1 MRKEV
6 KQLVIGLFII
16 GVFITCIGTA
26 KLVSVRA
33 AETYT
38 AKDESATKEFV
49 TREEFVTMVMKELN
63 FLFDESGSD
72 HPYLDAAIRA
82 GVITEKT
89 FGNKYSA
96 KLTKSDAAVVL
107 VNADEYLHGK
117 SISEELVNTII
128 EKRISDINKVS
139 IARREYVA
147 KAYALGFL
155 KGNSNG
161 EYSTDRSMK
170 AWQKVSISTAKN
182 LVSLLNDTENRSKIS
197 PDGQLLR
204 TTKLPSNAEFYPYIL
219 ASYPN
224 EYYDWEFGFMK
235 DLIYVDIEDKPGQRK
250 QVPYYTTEK
259 SQEER
264 LHNWAAPVDI
274 DKYIGSG
281 KATVYVGNEFITAQE
296 AVKRGKS
303 VWVEKV
309 KDYLMAAFNI
319 NYKTIENDQKWY
331 NTILTLDEEYGN
343 EYGQKITED
352 RIKEYI
358 ELVIENRTIIECDK
372 IAVDVSTLYIDSTFG
387 LMLRCYVHYRV
398 LSANDTISSV
408 RVSPLAFTKYTYP
421 DYDNIK
427 LGEWRNGFFDISVS
441 EAYGNYGISQI
452 VISDYFHNTRVVTK

>member
-63 FLFDESGSD
+63 FMVDESSSD
-72 HPYLDAAIRA
+72 HAYMDAAIRA

-89 FGNKYSA
+89 FGNKYSE

-107 VNADEYLHGK
+107 VNADEFLHGK

-128 EKRISDINKVS
+128 EKRISDIDKVS

-170 AWQKVSISTAKN
+170 AWQKVSISTAKS

-224 EYYDWEFGFMK
+224 EYYDWEFRFMK
-235 DLIYVDIEDKPGQRK
+235 GLVYVPDEKRPGREV
-250 QVPYYTTEK
+250 QVPWFKTEQCK
-259 SQEER
+259 NER
-264 LHNWAAPVDI
+264 KYSWAYPI
-274 DKYIGSG
+274 DMDSLDNTK
-281 KATVYVGNEFITAQE
+281 KNNYVGNGFITRQE
-296 AVKRGKS
+296 AANIGKK
-303 VWVEKV
+303 VWAEKA
-309 KDYLMAAFNI
+309 KEYLVASFNI
-319 NYKTIENDQKWY
+319 DYRTIEKDQDWY
-331 NTILTLDEEYGN
+331 NTVLSLDCEYQNKYSQDNTEKYISKYIKAVVDN
-343 EYGQKITED
+343 E
-352 RIKEYI
+352 
-358 ELVIENRTIIECDK
+358 TIIECDK
-372 IAVDVSTLYIDSTFG
+372 VAVDISTLYYHLGFK
-387 LMLRCYVHYRV
+387 LRCYVHYRV
-398 LSANDTISSV
+398 ISAKDTSSKA
-408 RVSPLAFTKYTYP
+408 RISPLAYTKFSYP
-421 DYDNIK
+421 DYENIV
-427 LGEWRNGFFDISVS
+427 LGEWRDGYFDLDVDPSD
-441 EAYGNYGISQI
+441 GKFNMDQL
-452 VISDYFHNTRVVTK
+452 VISDYWNKNKVVAE